1 VYVGNSRCGADA
13 VRALWI
19 WGRASR
25 PVGLDVGCV
34 LTFTYGGNHAIALP
48 GASHPTNSPYCPLPL
63 CIIPLAA
70 AKYPK
75 TSAACILG
83 TSARVPPCLDSARHR
98 HPRPRPKPR
107 PECLQPAAAKVCIV
121 AAHPQH
127 TPNSPASM
135 PSYQTRQLGPAS
147 RSPFLRARGRLPM
160 CRRRGSIAQRGA
172 RVDKRPPR

>member
-48 GASHPTNSPYCPLPL
+48 GASHPTNSPYCPFSASYPSPL
-63 CIIPLAA
+63 VSIQRRQQRA
-70 AKYPK
+70 
-75 TSAACILG
+75 SWE
-83 TSARVPPCLDSARHR
+83 TSARVSPCLDSARHR
-98 HPRPRPKPR
+98 HPRARIKPR

-135 PSYQTRQLGPAS
+135 PSGQTRQLGPAS
-147 RSPFLRARGRLPM
+147 RSPFLCARGRLPM